1 MILSMN
7 LSMIAQHET
16 EGKQCA
22 GENLEA
28 NTVYIT

>member
-1 MILSMN
+1 MN
-7 LSMIAQHET
+7 LSTIDQHET
-16 EGKQCA
+16 EGKPCA